1 MKLFQSTALKI
12 INDNFATIGQQ
23 RHKISQSIIN
33 DFLNSDNPLDKLACG
48 FAYIIEGAKYRK
60 QAIEC
65 FEFYFNNL
73 VPIPKEFRCIS
84 DWSLHSS
91 LSKLYEKEYMF
102 DQAIEQLKLCQKCNY
117 GNLCNIDYIN
127 SADYTRIADIIVKRD
142 GVDEAIKYIS
152 DLKKEKIYLKIKY
165 AVDYEYQKLIE
176 KKKKGYVYRPR
187 KKRNV

>member
-12 INDNFATIGQQ
+12 INDNFGTIGQQ

-48 FAYIIEGAKYRK
+48 FAYITEGAKYRK

-65 FEFYFNNL
+65 FEFYFNNP

-102 DQAIEQLKLCQKCNY
+102 DQAIEQLKLCQKCKC
-117 GNLCNIDYIN
+117 NLNDIDINYIN
-127 SADYTRIADIIVKRD
+127 PADYTRIADIILKRD
-142 GVDEAIKYIS
+142 GIDEAIKYILN
-152 DLKKEKIYLKIKY
+152 LKKEKIYFKIKY
-165 AVDYEYQKLIE
+165 AIDYAYQELI
-176 KKKKGYVYRPR
+176 KKG
-187 KKRNV
+187 KRLYI